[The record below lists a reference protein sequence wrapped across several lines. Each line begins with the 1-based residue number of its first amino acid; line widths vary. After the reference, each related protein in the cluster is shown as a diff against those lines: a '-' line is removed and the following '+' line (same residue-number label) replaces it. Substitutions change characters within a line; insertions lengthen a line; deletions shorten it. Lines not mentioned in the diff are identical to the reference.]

1 VTVVSRASARAWPG
15 QASTNFGPFANPLK
29 AGLRGV
35 DQLAV
40 AGDVLIVDD
49 DANILEMLGV
59 VLEDAGHDVRVAAN
73 GREAV
78 TALEQSAPQ
87 CMVLDL
93 MMPELDG
100 HGVLRTMRERNL
112 APETRVLVLTCKVH
126 AGEFIEA
133 WQLGAD
139 EYVTKPVDPFQLV
152 DKLHTLMAVPVAQLQ
167 QEREAKLEKAVL
179 LARLESSFGKPP
191 SWGSSIRSRL

>member
-1 VTVVSRASARAWPG
+1 
-15 QASTNFGPFANPLK
+15 
-29 AGLRGV
+29 
-35 DQLAV
+35 V
-40 AGDVLIVDD
+40 AHELLIVDD
-49 DANILEMLGV
+49 DPNILEMLGL
-59 VLEDAGHDVRVAAN
+59 VLEDAGHVVRVASDGLEGVA
-73 GREAV
+73 
-78 TALEQSAPQ
+78 ALEERPPH

-93 MMPELDG
+93 MMPGLDG

-152 DKLHTLMAVPVAQLQ
+152 ERLHTLLAIPVAQLQ
-167 QEREAKLEKAVL
+167 EEREAKLEKAVL
-179 LARLESSFGKPP
+179 LARLESSFGKSP
-191 SWGSSIRSRL
+191 SWGSSVRSRL

>member
-1 VTVVSRASARAWPG
+1 MAAEER
-15 QASTNFGPFANPLK
+15 
-29 AGLRGV
+29 
-35 DQLAV
+35 
-40 AGDVLIVDD
+40 DVLIVDD
-49 DANILEMLGV
+49 DPHILDMLGL
-59 VLEDAGHDVRVAAN
+59 VLEESGHRVRTAAN
-73 GREAV
+73 GQEAL
-78 TALEQSAPQ
+78 TAIEEAAPD

-93 MMPELDG
+93 MMPVIDG
-100 HGVLRTMRERNL
+100 HGVLRAMREREM
-112 APETRVLVLTCKVH
+112 AAETRVLVLTCKVH

-152 DKLHTLMAVPVAQLQ
+152 EKLNTLMAIPVEQLQ

-179 LARLESSFGKPP
+179 LARLESSFGKSP

>member
-1 VTVVSRASARAWPG
+1 
-15 QASTNFGPFANPLK
+15 
-29 AGLRGV
+29 
-35 DQLAV
+35 V
-40 AGDVLIVDD
+40 ADVLIVDD
-49 DANILEMLGV
+49 DANILEMLSM
-59 VLEDAGHDVRVAAN
+59 VLEDAGHRVRVASN
-73 GREAV
+73 GKEALAV
-78 TALEQSAPQ
+78 LDEITPH
-87 CMVLDL
+87 CMILDL

-100 HGVLRTMRERNL
+100 HGVLRAMRERHL
-112 APETRVLVLTCKVH
+112 ASEMRVLVLTCKVH

-152 DKLHTLMAVPVAQLQ
+152 ERVHALMAVPVEQLQ

-179 LARLESSFGKPP
+179 LARLESSFGRSP